1 MKKYYVLGLAA
12 VAVMLFTG
20 CETMN
25 RGHDD
30 SQDQQIQEMITSN
43 RETVRNYEQ
52 RSSET
57 QRQLAGLQENYT
69 VVIDKLNS
77 LQRQINY
84 VYKQNQEQAEQI
96 SNLQKSLAQEQ
107 QQRQASM
114 NRVINTVAEQ
124 TSQAM
129 SKAAA
134 SRNTASASSSSSK
147 ISQSS
152 SGPVG
157 SGEFYKYK
165 VQPGAT
171 LSAIARAYK
180 VSVDDIKRA
189 NRLKSSMI
197 RVGQTLYIPK
207 K

>member
-1 MKKYYVLGLAA
+1 MKKYYVLSLAGIA
-12 VAVMLFTG
+12 VLLLTG

-25 RGHDD
+25 RGSSSD
-30 SQDQQIQEMITSN
+30 SNDRQLQEVINSN
-43 RETVRNYEQ
+43 RETVRTIEQ
-52 RSSET
+52 RNAET
-57 QRQLAGLQENYT
+57 QRQMAGLQDNYA
-69 VVIDKLNS
+69 VVVDKLNS

-96 SNLQKSLAQEQ
+96 STLQQALAQEQ
-107 QQRQASM
+107 QQRQAAM
-114 NRVINTVAEQ
+114 NKVINTVAEQ

-129 SKAAA
+129 SKAARPAAQKAA
-134 SRNTASASSSSSK
+134 STASPAGEG
-147 ISQSS
+147 Q
-152 SGPVG
+152 GPVG

-180 VSVDDIKRA
+180 VSVDDIQRA

-197 RVGQTLYIPK
+197 RVGQVLYIPK